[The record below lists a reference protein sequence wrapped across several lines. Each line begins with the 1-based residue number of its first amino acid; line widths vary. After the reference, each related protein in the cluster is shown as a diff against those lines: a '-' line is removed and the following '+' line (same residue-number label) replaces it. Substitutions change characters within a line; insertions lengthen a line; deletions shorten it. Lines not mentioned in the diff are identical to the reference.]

1 MTQLNYINK
10 PLFEH
15 GAIDQ
20 ISTVLRSLDI
30 SNPLICSDK
39 GIVAL
44 GMIDKLRNLLSNHL
58 LITNG
63 KSFDCFKKPLYS
75 YYIFKR
81 FEFTIP

>member
-44 GMIDKLRNLLSNHL
+44 GMIDKLRNLLSN
-58 LITNG
+58 
-63 KSFDCFKKPLYS
+63 
-75 YYIFKR
+75 
-81 FEFTIP
+81 EFTFSIFEDTPTNPTETAV